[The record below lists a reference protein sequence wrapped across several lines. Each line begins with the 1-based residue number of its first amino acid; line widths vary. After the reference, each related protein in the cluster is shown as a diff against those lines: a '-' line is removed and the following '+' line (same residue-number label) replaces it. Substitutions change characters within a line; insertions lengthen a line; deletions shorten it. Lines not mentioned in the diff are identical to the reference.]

1 METITQTKK
10 LFSNLSEIL
19 NNTSTQVT
27 AQQLINR
34 RIYINGEGWQ
44 DIELTDEFNNNLAE
58 QIAETLGGHRATKE
72 SIKYTL
78 MYARPQHWGLNRVLL
93 EQYNDS
99 APRFNYCAGQDY
111 TTETNTIRKALK

>member
-1 METITQTKK
+1 MSTNTERLLNDSKK
-10 LFSNLSEIL
+10 KVLQEKIDFFR
-19 NNTSTQVT
+19 
-27 AQQLINR
+27 NR
-34 RIYINGEGWQ
+34 IQE
-44 DIELTDEFNNNLAE
+44 EE
-58 QIAETLGGHRATKE
+58 K

-111 TTETNTIRKALK
+111 TAETNTIRKALK

>member
-10 LFSNLSEIL
+10 LFSNLNEVLS
-19 NNTSTQVT
+19 NAGTQVT

-34 RIYINGEGWQ
+34 RIYINNEGWQ
-44 DIELTDEFNNNLAE
+44 DIELTEEFNNHLAD

-72 SIKYTL
+72 SIKLNL

-93 EQYNDS
+93 VQYGES
-99 APRFNYCAGQDY
+99 APRFTYCAGQDY
-111 TTETNTIRKALK
+111 TAETNTIRKALK